1 MEARQLDSY
10 DKDMVEAKADIK
22 MLQKEVSDIKLTVTK
37 HDVKIE
43 AINKTLNKIEENTI
57 WIKRTIIGAIIT
69 GFITGAIA
77 IFYAVLQ
84 N

>member
-1 MEARQLDSY
+1 MNRYEQ
-10 DKDMVEAKADIK
+10 DMVDARTEIK
-22 MLQKEVSDIKLTVTK
+22 LLRNEVNDVKLTVAK

-43 AINKTLNKIEENTI
+43 AINKSINTIEENTV
-57 WIKRTIIGAIIT
+57 WIKRTIIGAIVT

>member
-1 MEARQLDSY
+1 MNRYEQ
-10 DKDMVEAKADIK
+10 DMVDAKTEIK
-22 MLQKEVSDIKLTVTK
+22 LLRNEVNDVKLTVAK

-43 AINKTLNKIEENTI
+43 AINKSINKIEENTT
-57 WIKRTIIGAIIT
+57 WIKRTIIGAIVT
-69 GFITGAIA
+69 GVITGAIA